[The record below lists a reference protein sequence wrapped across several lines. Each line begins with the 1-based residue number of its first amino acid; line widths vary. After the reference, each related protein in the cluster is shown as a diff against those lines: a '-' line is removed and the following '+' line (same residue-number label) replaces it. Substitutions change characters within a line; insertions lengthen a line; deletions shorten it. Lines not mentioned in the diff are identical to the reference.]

1 MELVNVR
8 DASGKLHRNITFA
21 RVPVVG
27 ELVKIATRF
36 SPVTEI
42 RHHWQTGTPI
52 VTIGLGAP
60 IASLASFEEE
70 DGIDDE

>member
-8 DASGKLHRNITFA
+8 DASGKPHKNIAFT

-36 SPVTEI
+36 CPVTEV
-42 RHHWQTGTPI
+42 RHLWQAGTPN
-52 VTIGLGAP
+52 VTIVLGEP
-60 IASLASFEEE
+60 IKNLASFTDEEE
-70 DGIDDE
+70 G

>member
-1 MELVNVR
+1 MDLVNVR
-8 DASGKLHRNITFA
+8 DASGKLHKNITFA

-36 SPVTEI
+36 SPVTEV

-52 VTIGLGAP
+52 VTIGLGEP
-60 IASLASFEEE
+60 LKGLASLE
-70 DGIDDE
+70 DESE

>member
-1 MELVNVR
+1 MDLVNVR

-27 ELVKIATRF
+27 EMVKIATRF
-36 SPVTEI
+36 SPVTEV

-52 VTIGLGAP
+52 ATISLGAP
-60 IASLASFEEE
+60 VASLASFEDE
-70 DGIDDE
+70 DGLADE